1 MKSEKCKWKMK
12 EVAFLEV
19 MIRPE
24 NIKVEQIK
32 LILVVPDLD
41 KKIRIEVDALDYT
54 IEGVLSIE
62 CEDG

>member
-1 MKSEKCKWKMK
+1 MK